1 MLDQTS
7 TSLAGFLKS
16 LSESGFQGDIEKDTA
31 SCLVAATD
39 NSIYR
44 LLPDAILFPKN
55 SGDVQ
60 LAADL
65 AAQQGIALTARGGGT
80 GTNGQ
85 SLNTGVVLDTSRH
98 MTEILSLDL
107 DAGTVTVQPG
117 VVLDQLNT
125 FLKPHGVFFA
135 PTVSTSSRATLGG
148 MFATDASGKGSR
160 IYGRMSDHVLAADL
174 VLANGRTV
182 SITTHGSNDEDLHQ
196 MGAELHRALTE
207 RAFEIAR
214 HYPKLNRGLTG
225 YNLDQARTQTGDLN
239 FIKLLAGSE
248 GTLALTTQLTLRV
261 TRLPKQRAL
270 TVLAFE
276 DCVSALRHVP
286 HLVESDPAA
295 IEFLD
300 DKILKLAAA
309 SPMWSE
315 LEGVLGSINNAGGF
329 LFVEFTGET
338 QADIQQGH
346 KTLDQ
351 VLARNRI
358 PVIAKVATAEAS
370 EISAL
375 WELRKRS
382 VGLLAAVE
390 TQRIGLPF
398 VEDAAVPPE
407 NLAQFVSEFSTLL
420 DGFGLSYGMFGHADV
435 GCVHVRPMLNMRVPE
450 DRDLIRQVSDAVSDL
465 CQRHGGLI
473 WGEHGKGVRGE
484 YVERYVG
491 SELYGIMRQIKAWFD
506 PDNRM
511 NPGKLVTAQG
521 SDLTVMKID
530 AVPFRGALDAE
541 IDPVASAAYERA
553 IACNG
558 NGACHNW
565 APDDP
570 MCPSFKVTRD
580 KTQAPKGRATLFREW
595 ARMKSTGQDVVEVER
610 ALKRSLDTCLSC
622 KSCSGQCPVR
632 VDIPAMK
639 SAFLNSYYQTH
650 ARTLRDRLLRRM
662 EHLSLRARRFP
673 GLMNLAQ
680 SNPLGRLVL
689 SRMFG
694 LTDVPTFSTT
704 IAERAVLRAGG
715 TVIAPGTQ
723 VQNWG
728 ARPVFLVLDSFTGVF
743 ETQVVGMATQLLVQ
757 LGFDVWA
764 TGPLANGKAQQV
776 RGYEQDFELQRQR
789 TTRVLEGVARQ
800 GVAMVSLEPAVTDLF
815 SKEYQRGA
823 QAEFQI
829 HSLDRFL
836 FDNLA
841 DLPALPESEQ
851 RFALLSHCTEK
862 TADPA
867 TVRRW
872 VEVFARFGLTL
883 APVSTG
889 CCGMA
894 GLFGHEVEHQDMSR
908 DLFDLSW
915 RGAVAAQGRIPLAT
929 GFSCRSQVK
938 RFGDKPISHP
948 VSALLAQLKTKNS

>member
-1 MLDQTS
+1 MLDQTP
-7 TSLAGFLKS
+7 TSLAGFQKS
-16 LSESGFQGDIEKDTA
+16 LSESGFQGDIEIDTA
-31 SCLVAATD
+31 ARLVAATD
-39 NSIYR
+39 NSIYH
-44 LLPDAILFPKN
+44 LVPDAILLPKN
-55 SGDVQ
+55 SSDVQ
-60 LAADL
+60 LAANF
-65 AAQQGIALTARGGGT
+65 AAQHGVALTARGGGT

-125 FLKPHGVFFA
+125 FLRPHGAFFA
-135 PTVSTSSRATLGG
+135 PTVSTSSRATVGG

-160 IYGRMSDHVLAADL
+160 IYGRTSDHVLAADL
-174 VLANGRTV
+174 VLANGRSV
-182 SITTHGSNDEDLHQ
+182 LITTHGSNDEDLHQ
-196 MGAELHRALTE
+196 MGTDLHRELTE
-207 RAFEIAR
+207 NASEIAR

-225 YNLDQARTQTGDLN
+225 YNLDQARTETGDLN

-270 TVLAFE
+270 TVLAYD

-286 HLVESDPAA
+286 HLVEANPAA

-300 DKILKLAAA
+300 DKILSLAAA

-315 LEGVLGSINNAGGF
+315 LEGVLGSVSNAGGF

-338 QADIQQGH
+338 QADILEGQQR
-346 KTLDQ
+346 LNQ
-351 VLARNRI
+351 ILARNHV
-358 PVIAKVATAEAS
+358 PVIAQVATAEAS

-435 GCVHVRPMLNMRVPE
+435 GCVHVRPMLNMRVAE

-491 SELYGIMRQIKAWFD
+491 PELYGIMRRLKAWFD

-521 SDLTVMKID
+521 SDLSVMKID
-530 AVPFRGALDAE
+530 TVPFRGTLDAE
-541 IDPVASAAYERA
+541 IDPVASATFERA

-595 ARMKSTGQDVVEVER
+595 ARLSSTGQDVREVED

-632 VDIPAMK
+632 VDIPTMK
-639 SAFLNSYYQTH
+639 SAFLNSYFKTH
-650 ARTLRDRLLRRM
+650 ARPLRDHLLRRM
-662 EHLSLRARRFP
+662 EHLSLRARRLP
-673 GLMNLAQ
+673 RLMNLAQ
-680 SNPLGRLVL
+680 TNLLGRSVL

-694 LTDVPTFSTT
+694 LIDVPVFSTT
-704 IAERAVLRAGG
+704 TAEQAVLRAGG
-715 TVIAPGTQ
+715 TVITPGLE

-743 ETQVVGMATQLLVQ
+743 ETQIVGAVTQLLVQ
-757 LGFDVWA
+757 LGFNVWA
-764 TGPLANGKAQQV
+764 NAPLSNGKALQV
-776 RGYEQDFELQRQR
+776 RGFEQDFERQRQQ
-789 TTRVLEGVARQ
+789 TSQLLEAVARQ
-800 GVAMVSLEPAVTDLF
+800 GLAMVSLEPAVTDLF
-815 SKEYQRGA
+815 NKEYQRGA
-823 QAEFQI
+823 PTEYQV

-836 FDNLA
+836 FDRLS
-841 DLPALPESEQ
+841 DLPELPVSDQ

-867 TVRRW
+867 SVRRW
-872 VEVFARFGLTL
+872 VKVFARFGLTL
-883 APVSTG
+883 EPVSTG

-894 GLFGHEVEHQDMSR
+894 GLFGHEVEHQEMSR

-915 RGAVAAQGRIPLAT
+915 RDAVATKGRTPLAT

-938 RFGDKPISHP
+938 RFGDGPISHP
-948 VSALLAQLKTKNS
+948 VSALLAHLNTKNS